1 MVAEPRPASPSP
13 RKTVLRV
20 GAMLIALGFLA
31 ALVISQWR
39 LLQDFQW
46 TVDAPRVALSL
57 VALEVAWLLELSIW
71 RFILSSLGGRLRWS
85 RAAQTWFLA
94 NLARYIPGNIW
105 QFVGMAE
112 LAADDG
118 VSRFTTFTSIALH
131 QALGTVAGLVVA
143 ATYFA
148 VAGQGPWLDALRP
161 LLWLA
166 PLGLLLCQP
175 RLLEWSMNQV
185 LRLAKRPPIRVTL
198 TWRQV
203 WLLLLGYLAV
213 WLLLGSAFALLAS
226 AVTAITP
233 QQFLALVAT
242 WAAAYV
248 IGYLSLFTP
257 NGLGVRE
264 GVLVLVLGPLFP
276 APVPTVIALA
286 SRVWMVAGELI
297 GAAAA
302 LVARGRAHSAPRPTL
317 PPLSLG
323 GEAREDSRP

>member
-13 RKTVLRV
+13 RKTALRA
-20 GAMLIALGFLA
+20 GALVIALGFLT

-39 LLQDFQW
+39 LLQDFEW
-46 TVDAPRVALSL
+46 TLDAPRVALSL
-57 VALEVAWLLELSIW
+57 VVLETAWLLELSLW

-105 QFVGMAE
+105 QFLGMVE

-131 QALGTVAGLVVA
+131 QVLGTVAGLVVA
-143 ATYFA
+143 AAYFA
-148 VAGQGPWLDALRP
+148 VAGGPWLGALRP

-185 LRLAKRPPIRVTL
+185 LRLAKRPSICVTL
-198 TWRQV
+198 TWRQI

-213 WLLLGSAFALLAS
+213 WLLLGSAFAVLTS

-242 WAAAYV
+242 WAAASV

-264 GVLVLVLGPLFP
+264 GVLVLLLSPLFP

-286 SRVWMVAGELI
+286 SRVWMVVGELI
-297 GAAAA
+297 GATAA
-302 LVARGRAHSAPRPTL
+302 LVARSRARRVPRPL
-317 PPLSLG
+317 RPPLSLG
-323 GEAREDSRP
+323 SEAREDSLS